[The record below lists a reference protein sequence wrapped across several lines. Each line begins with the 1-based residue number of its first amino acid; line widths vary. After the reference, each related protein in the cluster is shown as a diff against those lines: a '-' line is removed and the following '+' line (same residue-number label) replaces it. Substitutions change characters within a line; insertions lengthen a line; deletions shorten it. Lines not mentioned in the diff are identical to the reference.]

1 VTDSP
6 PASTTRPRPIW
17 PLYLAA
23 GLSFIPVLGFFWG
36 SVAVTWGLVSSR
48 PGAMRA
54 VIIAATG
61 ALLNIVGM
69 FVLVAVFSG
78 RPEMQAA
85 NLEKARLDMEG
96 IVVALEEF
104 HEKEHSYPVSL
115 PVLQAERGMLRPI
128 QIFDLGPGILR
139 LRVPQSFHYVVA
151 PDGLSYDLFSV
162 GPDGKPGTA
171 DDLRPL
177 VPDSLRGRTGLR
189 PPP

>member
-1 VTDSP
+1 MTDSP
-6 PASTTRPRPIW
+6 SPSTKRPRPIW

-23 GLSFIPVLGFFWG
+23 VLSFIPFLGFFCG
-36 SVAVTWGLVSSR
+36 SVAVTWGLMSSR
-48 PGAMRA
+48 PGALRA

-61 ALLNIVGM
+61 ALLNIVGL

-78 RPEMQAA
+78 RPEIQAA
-85 NLEKARLDMEG
+85 NLERARLEMGD

-104 HEKEHSYPVSL
+104 HAKEHSYPVSL
-115 PVLQAERGMLRPI
+115 PALQVERGVLRPI
-128 QIFDLGPGILR
+128 PTLDLGPGILR
-139 LRVPQSFHYVVA
+139 FRVPQSFHYAVA